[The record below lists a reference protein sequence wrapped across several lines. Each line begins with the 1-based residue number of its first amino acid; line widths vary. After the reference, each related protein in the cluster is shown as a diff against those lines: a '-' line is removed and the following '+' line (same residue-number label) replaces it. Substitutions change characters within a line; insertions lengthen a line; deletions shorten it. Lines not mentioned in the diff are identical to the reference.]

1 MGKKTTYRV
10 DKLHDG
16 SRVLTN
22 TDANGLKTITTIAT
36 NGTSTTTVPNG
47 TNVPDQQT
55 PDPRFGM
62 QSPLQNVT
70 VNTPGGLQSTVNQT
84 RAITQMTGN
93 SVTGLTDNVQ
103 VNGKTYTTQWD
114 GNARMLTKTSAEGRK
129 TFSFYDAKGRDVKD
143 STAGLAPTMYKYDKR
158 GRKIQTSQ
166 GGRIT
171 AYAYDSLSRQAKV
184 TDPYGHSTQFFYDA
198 GDRLIKTILPDLSEV
213 SFTYDRNGNMLSIT
227 PPSKPAHGFEYTAV
241 DLEQKYIPPFAGDSV
256 RVTAKSYNYDKEI
269 TRIARPDSLN
279 MDFFYGR
286 QGIFGWTAQ
295 MHFVRSRYNDVPL

>member
-1 MGKKTTYRV
+1 MGKKTIYRV

-22 TDANGLKTITTIAT
+22 TDANGLKTITTIAS

-47 TNVPDQQT
+47 TNTPDQQT

-62 QSPLQNVT
+62 QAPLQNLT

-129 TFSFYDAKGRDVKD
+129 TFSFYDAKGRDIKD
-143 STAGLAPTMYKYDKR
+143 STAGLSPTVYKYDTR
-158 GRKIQTSQ
+158 GRKVQTIQGPNGA
-166 GGRIT
+166 GGRVT
-171 AYAYDSLSRQAKV
+171 TYAYDSLGRQSKV
-184 TDPYGHSTQFFYDA
+184 TG
-198 GDRLIKTILPDLSEV
+198 
-213 SFTYDRNGNMLSIT
+213 
-227 PPSKPAHGFEYTAV
+227 
-241 DLEQKYIPPFAGDSV
+241 
-256 RVTAKSYNYDKEI
+256 
-269 TRIARPDSLN
+269 SL
-279 MDFFYGR
+279 
-286 QGIFGWTAQ
+286 WSLHT
-295 MHFVRSRYNDVPL
+295 VLL